1 MKLEGGLKQESGGD
15 ELPRQSLTRGLVK
28 TQRGNSPQM
37 IGGGPLSHKAK
48 TNRAAT
54 TAGTNKKRR
63 NDENVNPNVM
73 VQQ

>member
-15 ELPRQSLTRGLVK
+15 DKVRQSLTRGLAK

-37 IGGGPLSHKAK
+37 IGGAPLSHKAK
-48 TNRAAT
+48 SNRAAT
-54 TAGTNKKRR
+54 SAGTNKRR
-63 NDENVNPNVM
+63 ANDENSNPNVM